1 MIEKKENIGLP
12 LNFKPY
18 QTENLIRLGHNRDGG
33 YIITQEILDK
43 SSNLLTFGL
52 SDEFTFEED
61 FINLNKNSN
70 IYVYDHTVTK
80 TFWIKNFIFSL
91 LHFFHNRSNFL
102 RIFKYFNYKKLFK
115 KKNVKHFKLRLRKDS
130 QSIPD
135 SVSLKEI
142 IDKGDI
148 VPEKTL
154 LKIDI
159 DMDEYRILDDIIN
172 FDFLALI
179 IEFTHTDLHQDRIL
193 KFLDNAKNFKIIHIH
208 GNNFDYPDE
217 NQNPVYL
224 EITFGN
230 IKYLNISNNLINYDL
245 PIKNLDFQNDIKKK
259 EIPIVFKKI

>member
-102 RIFKYFNYKKLFK
+102 
-115 KKNVKHFKLRLRKDS
+115 
-130 QSIPD
+130 
-135 SVSLKEI
+135 
-142 IDKGDI
+142 
-148 VPEKTL
+148 
-154 LKIDI
+154 
-159 DMDEYRILDDIIN
+159 LDDIIN